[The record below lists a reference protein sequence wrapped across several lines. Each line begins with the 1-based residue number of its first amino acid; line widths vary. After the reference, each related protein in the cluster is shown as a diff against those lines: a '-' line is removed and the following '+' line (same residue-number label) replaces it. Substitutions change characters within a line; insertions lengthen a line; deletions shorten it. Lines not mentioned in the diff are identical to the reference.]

1 MYELRKIVAVLKLW
15 YFGIYRKEPKGSFFA
30 AIGGKCVRSVKYRL
44 RLRSV
49 SFFPS
54 AFYDIVAKK
63 QPLPYGGGCAHLPYT
78 LYGFD
83 TEKETICMKMSN
95 RQLFLTIFLLVYLKC
110 IWYNIKYDNFIM
122 PYNTVFRKHTK
133 KWCKSFWRDGIWHN
147 GWWN

>member
-1 MYELRKIVAVLKLW
+1 MSFVKLSPCLNYDILVFTEKSRKAL
-15 YFGIYRKEPKGSFFA
+15 FFA

-83 TEKETICMKMSN
+83 TEKETMPFIE
-95 RQLFLTIFLLVYLKC
+95 IF
-110 IWYNIKYDNFIM
+110 
-122 PYNTVFRKHTK
+122 
-133 KWCKSFWRDGIWHN
+133 
-147 GWWN
+147 